1 MTNPGPWTPPGTQ
14 AQPQASKPAF
24 QILDMGL
31 TLVMIAAGLMFA
43 IAAIFVVMDSEPES
57 FMAAGAS
64 LTVLILASIGRVV
77 IHVAQTLD
85 RIAADA
91 RDVRNVNK

>member
-1 MTNPGPWTPPGTQ
+1 MTNPGPWTPPGSP
-14 AQPQASKPAF
+14 PQTKQRF
-24 QILDMGL
+24 EILDMGMI
-31 TLVMIAAGLMFA
+31 LVMIAAGLMFA

-64 LTVLILASIGRVV
+64 LTVLILASLGRVV
-77 IHVAQTLD
+77 IHMAQTLD
-85 RIAADA
+85 RIAADL